1 MPRSRF
7 RNTAVKPPLVP
18 SPMPSPSI
26 LNPQNRP
33 PSILSP
39 QNRPAS
45 ILSTLTSPSPLRP
58 EGAAWVVICGHERK
72 KLGLFCLSWTE
83 FLQKIWNLDHL
94 DIRSHFIPT
103 ALKHDLS

>member
-1 MPRSRF
+1 MG
-7 RNTAVKPPLVP
+7 KPPLV
-18 SPMPSPSI
+18 SSPSI

-45 ILSTLTSPSPLRP
+45 ILSTSLAPSYLRP

-72 KLGLFCLSWTE
+72 KLGLFSLSWNE
-83 FLQKIWNLDHL
+83 LLVQKIWNLDHL